1 VEESVYPVADYIF
14 YMVQPRTWVITHGH
28 CYQPSPY
35 VTLPA
40 PDALRT
46 LPSLA
51 LEHAV
56 AMLYTHLAAAQR
68 YQTIVLLRETW
79 TMKTRERENRHY
91 RY

>member
-1 VEESVYPVADYIF
+1 MGDHAWPLLPSIPL
-14 YMVQPRTWVITHGH
+14 
-28 CYQPSPY
+28 CY
-35 VTLPA
+35 TTA

-56 AMLYTHLAAAQR
+56 AMLYTHLAAAR
-68 YQTIVLLRETW
+68 WYQVIVLLRETW
-79 TMKTRERENRHY
+79 TMRTREREHRHY